1 MQSRNGNQGQEKLK
15 DLQDQLS
22 KKGAGQNNDQGH
34 PGARRLKFLEVAA
47 NAIVKLAP
55 TGDMPEAVHQFEPRQ
70 IRAINAA
77 LAARRPLLVRG
88 EPGIGKS
95 QLARAAAKG
104 LGRAFIPYTV
114 DARTES
120 RDLLW
125 HFDAVARLAKAQ
137 LMGAMWRACDPDASN
152 QASLS
157 AGNKDKTEP
166 ASVLEPLA
174 IQHFLHPR
182 ALWWAFDWNDALA
195 QAERIGIPAPPQPDG
210 GDPTNGCLVLIDEI
224 DKAEADV
231 PNGLLEAL
239 GAGCFNPEGR
249 ADPVKAKGDAPLVV
263 ITTNEER
270 ALPDAF
276 VRRCLVLHLR
286 LPSDPKRLAERLI
299 ARGRAHFGRRV
310 SADVLQCAADLLIA
324 DREIAR
330 ENHWLPLP
338 GQAEYLDLVRAVITR
353 ERTAKAQ
360 KSLMDAVAEFV
371 LKKHPDAFQ
380 RVPEQDT
387 D

>member
-1 MQSRNGNQGQEKLK
+1 MN
-15 DLQDQLS
+15 
-22 KKGAGQNNDQGH
+22 
-34 PGARRLKFLEVAA
+34 FLDIADNKVIELAA
-47 NAIVKLAP
+47 
-55 TGDMPEAVHQFEPRQ
+55 TGDMPEAVHQFESRQ
-70 IRAINAA
+70 IRAVNAA

-95 QLARAAAKG
+95 QLARAAAKS
-104 LGRAFIPYTV
+104 LGRAFVPHTV

-125 HFDAVARLAKAQ
+125 HFDAVSRLAEAQ
-137 LMGAMWRACDPDASN
+137 LLGALGRAADLTSPDPAPP
-152 QASLS
+152 S
-157 AGNKDKTEP
+157 AEKGGQP
-166 ASVLEPLA
+166 APNLRDRLA
-174 IQHFLHPR
+174 IACFLHPR
-182 ALWWAFDWNDALA
+182 ALWWAFDWNGALDRA
-195 QAERIGIPAPPQPDG
+195 QAIGISAPPQPDG
-210 GDPTNGCLVLIDEI
+210 GDPANGCLVLIDEI

-239 GAGCFNPEGR
+239 GAGSFHPQGCTE
-249 ADPVKAKGDAPLVV
+249 PVKATGIAPLVV

-286 LPSDPKRLAERLI
+286 LPSDPKKLAERLI
-299 ARGRAHFGRRV
+299 ERGRAHFRRHKPPA
-310 SADVLQCAADLLIA
+310 SDKVLQHAAELLIA
-324 DREIAR
+324 DRETAR

-338 GQAEYLDLVRAVITR
+338 GQAEYLDLVRAVIAR
-353 ERTAKAQ
+353 ERTTQAQ
-360 KSLMDAVAEFV
+360 EALMKKVAEFI

-380 RVPEQDT
+380 QVPEQDA

>member
-1 MQSRNGNQGQEKLK
+1 
-15 DLQDQLS
+15 
-22 KKGAGQNNDQGH
+22 
-34 PGARRLKFLEVAA
+34 LKFLEIADETIVRLAA
-47 NAIVKLAP
+47 
-55 TGDMPEAVHQFEPRQ
+55 TGDMPEAVHQFEARQ
-70 IRAINAA
+70 VRAINAA

-104 LGRAFIPYTV
+104 LGRAFVPYTV

-120 RDLLW
+120 HDLLW
-125 HFDAVARLAKAQ
+125 HFDAVARLAEAQ
-137 LMGAMWRACDPDASN
+137 LIGTLCRVLDPGPSN
-152 QASLS
+152 QASPP
-157 AGNKDKTEP
+157 AGQQDGAMPLNVRDQ
-166 ASVLEPLA
+166 LA
-174 IQHFLHPR
+174 IARFLHPR
-182 ALWWAFDWNDALA
+182 ALWWAFDWNNAVT
-195 QAERIGIPAPPQPDG
+195 QAKHIGILPPPQPDG
-210 GDPTNGCLVLIDEI
+210 GDPANGCLVLIDEI

-239 GAGCFNPEGR
+239 GAGCFYPQGR
-249 ADPVKAKGDAPLVV
+249 TEPVAAKGIAPLVV

-286 LPSDPKRLAERLI
+286 LPSDPKRLAERLM
-299 ARGRAHFGRRV
+299 ARGRAHFGNGV
-310 SADVLQCAADLLIA
+310 AANVLQRAAELLIA
-324 DREIAR
+324 DRETAR

-360 KSLMDAVAEFV
+360 EALLASVAEFV

-380 RVPEQDT
+380 RIPEQDS

>member
-1 MQSRNGNQGQEKLK
+1 MR
-15 DLQDQLS
+15 
-22 KKGAGQNNDQGH
+22 
-34 PGARRLKFLEVAA
+34 FLEIAD
-47 NAIVKLAP
+47 NAIVPLAA
-55 TGDMPEAVHQFEPRQ
+55 TGDMPEAVHQFEARQ

-95 QLARAAAKG
+95 QLARAAAKD
-104 LGRAFIPYTV
+104 LGRAFIAHTV

-125 HFDAVARLAKAQ
+125 HFDAVARLAEAQ
-137 LMGAMWRACDPDASN
+137 LLGALYRRISDLDPPD
-152 QASLS
+152 QASP
-157 AGNKDKTEP
+157 AGKQVCADP
-166 ASVLEPLA
+166 PDIRDRLA
-174 IQHFLHPR
+174 VSRFLHPC
-182 ALWWAFDWNDALA
+182 ALWWAFDWTDALA
-195 QAERIGIPAPPQPDG
+195 QAGRVGSAAPLQPDG
-210 GDPTNGCLVLIDEI
+210 GDPANGCLVLIDEI

-239 GAGCFNPEGR
+239 GAGCFNLQGR
-249 ADPVKAKGDAPLVV
+249 TEPVKAQGIAPLVV

-286 LPSDPKRLAERLI
+286 LPSDPQRLAERLI
-299 ARGRAHFGRRV
+299 QRGRAHFGPRV
-310 SADVLQCAADLLIA
+310 AAKVLQKAATLLIE
-324 DREIAR
+324 DRETAR

-338 GQAEYLDLVRAVITR
+338 GQAEYLDLVRAVTTR
-353 ERTAKAQ
+353 VRTAKAQ
-360 KSLMDAVAEFV
+360 ERLLDAVAEFM

-380 RVPEQDT
+380 RVPESDT

>member
-1 MQSRNGNQGQEKLK
+1 M
-15 DLQDQLS
+15 
-22 KKGAGQNNDQGH
+22 
-34 PGARRLKFLEVAA
+34 KFLDIADNEVIELAA
-47 NAIVKLAP
+47 

-70 IRAINAA
+70 IRAVNAA

-104 LGRAFIPYTV
+104 LGRAFVPHTV

-125 HFDAVARLAKAQ
+125 HFDAVARLAEAQ
-137 LMGAMWRACDPDASN
+137 LLGALGRVADLASPDPAPP
-152 QASLS
+152 S
-157 AGNKDKTEP
+157 AEP
-166 ASVLEPLA
+166 NIRDRLA
-174 IQHFLHPR
+174 ITRFLHPR
-182 ALWWAFDWNDALA
+182 ALWWAFDWSNALDRA
-195 QAERIGIPAPPQPDG
+195 KEVGISAPPQPDG
-210 GDPTNGCLVLIDEI
+210 GNPTNGCLVLIDEI

-239 GAGCFNPEGR
+239 GAGSFHPQGCTEPVR
-249 ADPVKAKGDAPLVV
+249 ATGIAPLVV

-286 LPSDPKRLAERLI
+286 LPSDPETLAERLI
-299 ARGRAHFGRRV
+299 ARGHAHFDCHKPPA
-310 SADVLQCAADLLIA
+310 SDKVLQRAAELLIA
-324 DREIAR
+324 DRETAR

-338 GQAEYLDLVRAVITR
+338 GQAEYLDLVRAVIAR
-353 ERTAKAQ
+353 ERNVKAQ
-360 KSLMDAVAEFV
+360 EALMETVAEFV

-380 RVPEQDT
+380 RIPEQDA

>member
-1 MQSRNGNQGQEKLK
+1 M
-15 DLQDQLS
+15 
-22 KKGAGQNNDQGH
+22 
-34 PGARRLKFLEVAA
+34 KFLDIADD
-47 NAIVKLAP
+47 AIVELAA

-70 IRAINAA
+70 IRVINAA

-95 QLARAAAKG
+95 QLARAAAKS
-104 LGRAFIPYTV
+104 LGRAFVPHTV

-125 HFDAVARLAKAQ
+125 HFDAVARLAEAQ
-137 LMGAMWRACDPDASN
+137 LLGALCRTADLASPDPAPP
-152 QASLS
+152 S
-157 AGNKDKTEP
+157 AEKGDQP
-166 ASVLEPLA
+166 AAPDIRDRLA
-174 IQHFLHPR
+174 IARFLHPR
-182 ALWWAFDWNDALA
+182 ALWWAFDWNGAL
-195 QAERIGIPAPPQPDG
+195 ERAKAIGISAPPQPDG
-210 GDPTNGCLVLIDEI
+210 GDPANGCLVLIDEI

-239 GAGCFNPEGR
+239 GAGSFHPQGCTE
-249 ADPVKAKGDAPLVV
+249 PVKATGAPLVV

-299 ARGRAHFGRRV
+299 ERGRAHFRRRKPPV
-310 SADVLQCAADLLIA
+310 SEKVLQRAAELLIA
-324 DREIAR
+324 DRETAR

-338 GQAEYLDLVRAVITR
+338 GQAEYLDLIRAVSTR

-360 KSLMDAVAEFV
+360 EALMEKVAEFV

-380 RVPEQDT
+380 RVAEQDV

>member
-1 MQSRNGNQGQEKLK
+1 M
-15 DLQDQLS
+15 
-22 KKGAGQNNDQGH
+22 
-34 PGARRLKFLEVAA
+34 KFLDIADDAVVELAA
-47 NAIVKLAP
+47 

-70 IRAINAA
+70 IRAVNAA

-104 LGRAFIPYTV
+104 LGRAFVPHTV

-125 HFDAVARLAKAQ
+125 HFDAVARLAEAQ
-137 LMGAMWRACDPDASN
+137 LLGALDRVANLDTLDPAPSTAERGGKPEGPNIRDR
-152 QASLS
+152 
-157 AGNKDKTEP
+157 
-166 ASVLEPLA
+166 LA
-174 IQHFLHPR
+174 IARFLHPR
-182 ALWWAFDWNDALA
+182 ALWWAFDWNGALDRA
-195 QAERIGIPAPPQPDG
+195 KAIGISAPPQPDG
-210 GDPTNGCLVLIDEI
+210 GDPANGCLVLIDEI
-224 DKAEADV
+224 DKAEMDV

-239 GAGCFNPEGR
+239 GVGSFHPQGCTE
-249 ADPVKAKGDAPLVV
+249 PVKATGIAPLVV

-286 LPSDPKRLAERLI
+286 LPSDPRKLAERLI
-299 ARGRAHFGRRV
+299 ARGHAHFDRHKPPA
-310 SADVLQCAADLLIA
+310 SDKVLQHAAELLVA
-324 DREIAR
+324 DRETSR

-360 KSLMDAVAEFV
+360 EALMEKVAEFI

-380 RVPEQDT
+380 RIPEQDA

>member
-1 MQSRNGNQGQEKLK
+1 V
-15 DLQDQLS
+15 
-22 KKGAGQNNDQGH
+22 
-34 PGARRLKFLEVAA
+34 KFLDIADNEVIELAA
-47 NAIVKLAP
+47 

-70 IRAINAA
+70 IRAVNAA

-104 LGRAFIPYTV
+104 LGRAFVPHTV

-125 HFDAVARLAKAQ
+125 HFDAVARLAEAQ
-137 LMGAMWRACDPDASN
+137 LLGALGRAADLASPDPAPP
-152 QASLS
+152 S
-157 AGNKDKTEP
+157 AEKGDRP
-166 ASVLEPLA
+166 ATPNPRDRLA
-174 IQHFLHPR
+174 IARFLHPR
-182 ALWWAFDWNDALA
+182 ALWWAFDWGGALDRA
-195 QAERIGIPAPPQPDG
+195 KDVGIPAPPQPDG
-210 GDPTNGCLVLIDEI
+210 GDPANGCLVLIDEI

-239 GAGCFNPEGR
+239 GAGSFHPQGCTEPVR
-249 ADPVKAKGDAPLVV
+249 ATGIAPLVV

-286 LPSDPKRLAERLI
+286 LPSDPGKLAERLVE
-299 ARGRAHFGRRV
+299 RGRAHFRRHEPPP
-310 SADVLQCAADLLIA
+310 SDKVLQRAAALLIA
-324 DREIAR
+324 DRDIAR

-338 GQAEYLDLVRAVITR
+338 GQAEYLDLVRAVIAR
-353 ERTAKAQ
+353 ARTAKAQ
-360 KSLMDAVAEFV
+360 EALMEQVAEFV

-380 RVPEQDT
+380 QVPEQNAD
-387 D
+387 

>member
-1 MQSRNGNQGQEKLK
+1 MAERNPFSEVLEDARPDAKADWSGVSGMPVFLGSEIIGIIKHVPPNY
-15 DLQDQLS
+15 DH
-22 KKGAGQNNDQGH
+22 KK
-34 PGARRLKFLEVAA
+34 
-47 NAIVKLAP
+47 
-55 TGDMPEAVHQFEPRQ
+55 
-70 IRAINAA
+70 

-95 QLARAAAKG
+95 QLARAAAAA
-104 LGRAFIPYTV
+104 LGRAFVSHTV

-125 HFDAVARLAKAQ
+125 HFDAVARLAEAQ
-137 LMGAMWRACDPDASN
+137 LLGALRAVPVPDPGTQPDPKATANDQAEQSALGDRLAVWR
-152 QASLS
+152 
-157 AGNKDKTEP
+157 
-166 ASVLEPLA
+166 
-174 IQHFLHPR
+174 FMHPR
-182 ALWWAFDWNDALA
+182 ALWWAFDWEDALK
-195 QAERIGIPAPPQPDG
+195 QAGRVGIPAPPQPDG
-210 GDPTNGCLVLIDEI
+210 GNPANGCLILIDEI

-239 GAGCFNPEGR
+239 GSGRFNPQGR
-249 ADPVKAKGDAPLVV
+249 PDPVTAKGIAPLVV
-263 ITTNEER
+263 ITTNEEH

-286 LPSDPKRLAERLI
+286 LPSDPVRLAQRLI
-299 ARGRAHFGRRV
+299 GPGRAHFGSRV
-310 SADVLQCAADLLIA
+310 SAKVLQRAADLLVT
-324 DREIAR
+324 DRETAR

-360 KSLMDAVAEFV
+360 EALLDAVAEFV

-380 RVPEQDT
+380 RAPEQDAE
-387 D
+387 

>member
-1 MQSRNGNQGQEKLK
+1 M
-15 DLQDQLS
+15 
-22 KKGAGQNNDQGH
+22 
-34 PGARRLKFLEVAA
+34 KFLEIADD
-47 NAIVKLAP
+47 AIVPLAA
-55 TGDMPEAVHQFEPRQ
+55 TGDMPEAVHQFEARQ
-70 IRAINAA
+70 VRAVNAA

-95 QLARAAAKG
+95 QLARAAAAA
-104 LGRAFIPYTV
+104 LGRAFVAHTV

-125 HFDAVARLAKAQ
+125 HFDAVARLAEAQ
-137 LMGAMWRACDPDASN
+137 LVGAMRGVVWATRQDATRP
-152 QASLS
+152 LED
-157 AGNKDKTEP
+157 KDAAAERED
-166 ASVLEPLA
+166 LHEQLA
-174 IQHFLHPR
+174 VRRFLHPR
-182 ALWWAFDWNDALA
+182 VLWWAFNWKGAEEQGALVHVLS
-195 QAERIGIPAPPQPDG
+195 PPQPDG
-210 GDPTNGCLVLIDEI
+210 GRPEEGCVVLIDEI

-239 GAGCFNPEGR
+239 GAGCFYPQGSSE
-249 ADPVKAKGDAPLVV
+249 PVTAKGVAPLVI

-286 LPSDPKRLAERLI
+286 LPSDPLELAERLI
-299 ARGRAHFGRRV
+299 GRGQAHFGRRA
-310 SADVLQCAADLLIA
+310 SAKVLSRAAELLVA
-324 DREIAR
+324 DRELAR

-360 KSLMDAVAEFV
+360 EGLLDSVAEFV

-380 RVPEQDT
+380 RLAEQAT
-387 D
+387 A